1 VVPETD
7 VDKATLTEARS
18 KAMDYL
24 ARREYSVFELAE
36 KLRTRGF
43 DRAVTEVV
51 VETLRTENLVND
63 ERFCES
69 LTRSRANRGYGP
81 LRILRDLRQRGVD
94 DAIINTT
101 VDVND
106 QVWLARLQSVRERKF
121 GESAP
126 ENPREWAKQAR
137 FLAGRG
143 FSSDQI
149 RQILNNRFDTDLLD

>member
-1 VVPETD
+1 
-7 VDKATLTEARS
+7 
-18 KAMDYL
+18 MDYL

-43 DRAVTEVV
+43 DPDVAEIV

-63 ERFCES
+63 QRFCES
-69 LTRSRANRGYGP
+69 LTRSRASRGYGP

-94 DAIINTT
+94 DAIINAT

-106 QVWLARLQSVRERKF
+106 PAWLARLKNIRERKF
-121 GESAP
+121 GESSP
-126 ENPREWAKQAR
+126 ESPREWAKQAR

-143 FSSDQI
+143 FSSEQI
-149 RQILNNRFDTDLLD
+149 RQILNNRFDPDFLD